1 APALQSMNGR
11 VDGLRM
17 MSPHVG
23 GGRLAEALPP
33 GLPTVLMNTRAARG
47 TRAAY
52 LVDDFGGARAMTCHL
67 ASCGY
72 RRIAHI
78 RGPRD
83 NFEAEERLRGYRAG
97 LGAGR
102 AVVIDGALSQ
112 GSGYRGG
119 ETHRPG

>member
-1 APALQSMNGR
+1 LFPYTTLFRS
-11 VDGLRM
+11 GLLM

-23 GGRLAEALPP
+23 GGSLAEALPP
-33 GLPTVLMNTRAARG
+33 GLPTVLMNTRVAHG

-97 LGAGR
+97 LEIGRASCRERVEVAVGAG
-102 AVVIDGALSQ
+102 
-112 GSGYRGG
+112 
-119 ETHRPG
+119 

>member
-1 APALQSMNGR
+1 
-11 VDGLRM
+11 M

-23 GGRLAEALPP
+23 GGSLAEALPP

-47 TRAAY
+47 ARAAY

-67 ASCGY
+67 AACGY

-78 RGPRD
+78 RGPRN

-97 LGAGR
+97 LGELVGR
-102 AVVIDGALSQ
+102 ASWGANSL
-112 GSGYRGG
+112 RRVRRR
-119 ETHRPG
+119 RPRA